1 MATVLVIDDDDD
13 VRRLLARALA
23 QTYDVLEA
31 GDAETAFAVLA
42 SHTPDVI
49 LCDVM
54 LPAMNGL
61 DFVRHLRARD
71 GGRHVPVIFLTA
83 KTGAMDVV
91 EGINAGARAYVA
103 KPIKL
108 APLLDRIARIVAAGS
123 RIPPPL

>member
-1 MATVLVIDDDDD
+1 VATVLVIDDDDD

-31 GDAETAFAVLA
+31 GDAEAAFEVLA
-42 SHTPDVI
+42 SHTPDLI

-71 GGRHVPVIFLTA
+71 GGRQVPVIFLTA
-83 KTGAMDVV
+83 KTSAMDVV

-103 KPIKL
+103 KPFKL
-108 APLLDRIARIVAAGS
+108 APLLERIARIVASGS